1 MKSHPAVS
9 SLTPPCSPL
18 PPLLPPAPSFLSVL
32 PGSTLSHY
40 PHSSTP
46 PHALSPPL
54 PKTPRPAPL
63 MASGRE
69 RWAITQ
75 HAAFQL
81 SATCYANIINQSGP
95 DCCCRNSRDLRVPAV
110 RRYLYFLFLSTP
122 PFTFTRSLSFH
133 FFAEKKKNRKS
144 SFTKGPQD
152 GRLNDGHRSF
162 SNKFHGAWSKDN
174 SFSAPMTIQLLCQS
188 KPTACC
194 LIMIKSGCQLTH

>member
-9 SLTPPCSPL
+9 SLTPPCS
-18 PPLLPPAPSFLSVL
+18 PLLPPAPSFLSVL

-46 PHALSPPL
+46 PHALTPPL
-54 PKTPRPAPL
+54 PKNPRPAPL

-133 FFAEKKKNRKS
+133 FFAEKKKTEKAHLRKAPKMADLMTATEV
-144 SFTKGPQD
+144 FLTNFMGHDPKIIAFQPQWQ
-152 GRLNDGHRSF
+152 
-162 SNKFHGAWSKDN
+162 SNYCAN
-174 SFSAPMTIQLLCQS
+174 QS
-188 KPTACC
+188 PRHAV
-194 LIMIKSGCQLTH
+194 